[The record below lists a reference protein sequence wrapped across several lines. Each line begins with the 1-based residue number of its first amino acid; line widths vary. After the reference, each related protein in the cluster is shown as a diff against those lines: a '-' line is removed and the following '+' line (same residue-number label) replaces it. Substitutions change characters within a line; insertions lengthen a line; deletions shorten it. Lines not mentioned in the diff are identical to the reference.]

1 MVEEKDVEEY
11 NMAYKLGKER
21 RQIRNS
27 NNTPIFSKKLGK
39 GILGEANNDG
49 SIFVDKSVKPGT
61 KKFKRVV
68 AHEKQH
74 IKDMKSGRAG
84 YTDKTVTWEGK
95 TFKRDGNGNISGKL
109 NGKLVVAPEGSNIW
123 PWEKSAVRAEKKVK

>member
-1 MVEEKDVEEY
+1 
-11 NMAYKLGKER
+11 
-21 RQIRNS
+21 
-27 NNTPIFSKKLGK
+27 
-39 GILGEANNDG
+39 
-49 SIFVDKSVKPGT
+49 
-61 KKFKRVV
+61 
-68 AHEKQH
+68 
-74 IKDMKSGRAG
+74 MKSGRAG